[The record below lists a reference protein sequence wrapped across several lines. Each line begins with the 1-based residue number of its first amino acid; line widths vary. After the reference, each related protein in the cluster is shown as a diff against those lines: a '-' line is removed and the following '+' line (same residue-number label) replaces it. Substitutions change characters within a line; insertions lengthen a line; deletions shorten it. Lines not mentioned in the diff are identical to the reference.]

1 MTIERD
7 FDRIARAWLEL
18 SPDEAPDH
26 VVAGVLETIATTPQV
41 RPWRWLTWR
50 STPMNRIPLTLGA
63 AAVVAI
69 AGALVLSRSGPG
81 PDVGS
86 TPSPRATTSGASA
99 SPASP
104 ATPSGSPTTATGS
117 VPTELREIWMGGH
130 RGLVAPEAGTLINL
144 TENTF
149 ELAQAAGSTA
159 RYLKST
165 ASSTGDRQLR
175 LELTDGGDGC
185 TSGDVGTY
193 SWSLSPSG
201 RTLTIVEEQD
211 ACPTRAGTIVGD
223 WWLMDCPATDDNCL
237 GVLDAGTYK
246 SQFITPRLNPGA
258 AWSPVF
264 GGVTYTV
271 PDGWANSA
279 DWPEGFEL
287 VPATEVKPATE
298 ADRRRNIGLFTQP
311 TAMSQDKPCADT
323 VQPGVTRTVDALAT
337 WLGTVPGLVT
347 TAPTAIT
354 IDGHPG
360 KMLDLQLDPAWTKTC
375 EGDSEQLPIVTFL
388 NPGIAVAADQRN
400 RVILLDLGDGDVIA
414 IGVWARDQATF
425 DAWAPEAMSVIETFK
440 FK

>member
-1 MTIERD
+1 MTTERE

-18 SPDEAPDH
+18 MPDEAPERAID
-26 VVAGVLETIATTPQV
+26 AVLLAVETTPQV
-41 RPWRWLTWR
+41 RSPWRWLPRR
-50 STPMNRIPLTLGA
+50 STPMNRIPLALGA

-81 PDVGS
+81 LDVGS
-86 TPSPRATTSGASA
+86 TPSPRATASDASA

-104 ATPSGSPTTATGS
+104 SGSPPAAAGP
-117 VPTELREIWMGGH
+117 VPNEIQSSWMGGH
-130 RGLVAPEAGTLINL
+130 RGLVAPEAGTVINL
-144 TENTF
+144 TQNSF
-149 ELAQAAGSTA
+149 HLAQSAGSTA
-159 RYLKST
+159 QYLQST
-165 ASSTGDRQLR
+165 ASSTPYRKLR
-175 LELTDGGDGC
+175 LELTNGGDGC
-185 TSGDVGTY
+185 QGGDVGTY
-193 SWSLSPSG
+193 EWSLSPSG
-201 RTLTIVEEQD
+201 RVLTIVELQD

-237 GVLDAGTYK
+237 GVLDSGTYS
-246 SQFITPRLNPGA
+246 SQFITPRLDPGGR
-258 AWSPVF
+258 WSPIFDAVS
-264 GGVTYTV
+264 YSV
-271 PDGWANSA
+271 PNGWANSA
-279 DWPEGFEL
+279 DWPDRFEL
-287 VPATEVKPATE
+287 VPASEVRPATE

-360 KMLDLQLDPAWTKTC
+360 KMLDLRLDPAWTKTC
-375 EGDSEQLPIVTFL
+375 EGDPQQLPIVTFL
-388 NPGIAVAADQRN
+388 NPGIAVAADERN

-414 IGVWARDQATF
+414 IGMWARDQATF
-425 DAWAPEAMSVIETFK
+425 DTWAPEAMQVIESFK